1 MNLEIPEGAN
11 IQIFVGTAQP
21 LWLADHR
28 DEMPVNKSGRG
39 IAGALLKCVLIGG
52 LVIGGYVAGQ
62 FRYEAANAEAGFPAP
77 PPVSQAFPSE
87 APGPSQA
94 AAQPPAPDAGQMPP
108 NFQETLQQPPTIQ
121 PPPGQNTSAPNG
133 NKNPFGLQD

>member
-11 IQIFVGTAQP
+11 IQIFIGNAHPFGLSDQLDQV
-21 LWLADHR
+21 
-28 DEMPVNKSGRG
+28 PVKKTSGG
-39 IAGALLKCVLIGG
+39 IASVLLKCVLIGG
-52 LVIGGYVAGQ
+52 LVVGGYVLGQ
-62 FRYEAANAEAGFPAP
+62 FRNPAANADAGFGPP

-94 AAQPPAPDAGQMPP
+94 AAQPPMPDAGQVPP
-108 NFQETLQQPPTIQ
+108 SFQATLQQQPTIQ
-121 PPPGQNTSAPNG
+121 PPPGQSTSAPNG